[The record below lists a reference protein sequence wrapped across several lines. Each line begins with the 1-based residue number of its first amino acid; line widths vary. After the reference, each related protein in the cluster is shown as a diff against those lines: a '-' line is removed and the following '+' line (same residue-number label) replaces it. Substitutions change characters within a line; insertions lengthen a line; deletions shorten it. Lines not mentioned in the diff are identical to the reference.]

1 MNYLWEAFI
10 KASERGIK
18 KEQIRFLIAESY
30 SGYMEISDSFLNQ
43 KELRKELKIEVNPY
57 YRFYGIFKDLFHP
70 EMQEFSDLRKSLANL
85 IFHLLAENDSMS
97 GMTKEEYYKQF
108 LYQNIRGGAFGQ
120 DASET
125 IELFKREERELIL
138 SGLLRQYQTGSSL
151 DIFKDMA
158 EELLP
163 KSIIYH
169 SNENYYEILVY
180 VGVKK
185 EEQIVAKVELLVKL
199 FVDLPYHV
207 DAYYE
212 HHFGI
217 IGVEETMRIDE
228 IALC

>member
-1 MNYLWEAFI
+1 M
-10 KASERGIK
+10 
-18 KEQIRFLIAESY
+18 
-30 SGYMEISDSFLNQ
+30 
-43 KELRKELKIEVNPY
+43 
-57 YRFYGIFKDLFHP
+57 
-70 EMQEFSDLRKSLANL
+70 
-85 IFHLLAENDSMS
+85 
-97 GMTKEEYYKQF
+97 
-108 LYQNIRGGAFGQ
+108 
-120 DASET
+120 
-125 IELFKREERELIL
+125 FKREERELVL

-163 KSIIYH
+163 ENVIYH

-180 VGVKK
+180 IGVKK
-185 EEQIVAKVELLVKL
+185 EEQIVAKVEFLVKL

-207 DAYYE
+207 DVYYE

>member
-1 MNYLWEAFI
+1 M
-10 KASERGIK
+10 
-18 KEQIRFLIAESY
+18 IAESY

-43 KELRKELKIEVNPY
+43 KELQEELRIEVNPY
-57 YRFYGIFKDLFHP
+57 YRFYDIFKDLFHP
-70 EMQEFSDLRKSLANL
+70 EMQEFPDLRKSLANL
-85 IFHLLAENDSMS
+85 IFHLLAENDAMS

-108 LYQNIRGGAFGQ
+108 LYQNIRSGAFGR
-120 DASET
+120 DAADT

-163 KSIIYH
+163 ENIIYH

-185 EEQIVAKVELLVKL
+185 EEQIVAKVELLKKL

-207 DAYYE
+207 DVYYE